1 MLWLAGWQRVG
12 ATVFWFKMLPGVGNK
27 SCRGQGIEF
36 LQRIK
41 HSREP
46 VCACPGTEG
55 SFSLT
60 RLVQARVLFC
70 ALDLTTSIFVHIS
83 VAVTFQSLKWHYLI
97 FLWIAPNL
105 QAVNHQRLHFGRTSS
120 LWSYPNSTGSLR
132 NKRLFLSLSHPR
144 DFSFLYKRQKSD
156 KVKI

>member
-83 VAVTFQSLKWHYLI
+83 VAVTFQSLKCIIWFFSELPKISKLSIIRGCTLAGPAHCEATLTP
-97 FLWIAPNL
+97 L
-105 QAVNHQRLHFGRTSS
+105 AVSETNV
-120 LWSYPNSTGSLR
+120 
-132 NKRLFLSLSHPR
+132 
-144 DFSFLYKRQKSD
+144 FSFLFHILGIFLFFIRD
-156 KVKI
+156 KNLTK

>member
-1 MLWLAGWQRVG
+1 MLWLAGWQRVS
-12 ATVFWFKMLPGVGNK
+12 ATVFWFNMLPGVGNK

-120 LWSYPNSTGSLR
+120 LWTPLAVSETNV
-132 NKRLFLSLSHPR
+132 
-144 DFSFLYKRQKSD
+144 FSFLFHILGIFLFFIRD
-156 KVKI
+156 KNLTK

>member
-1 MLWLAGWQRVG
+1 MLWLAGWQGVG

-27 SCRGQGIEF
+27 SCRGQGLEF

-46 VCACPGTEG
+46 ICACSGTEG

-97 FLWIAPNL
+97 FLWIAQNL
-105 QAVNHQRLHFGRTSS
+105 HAVNHQRLHFLRTSS
-120 LWSYPNSTGSLR
+120 LWSYPDATGSIR
-132 NKRLFLSLSHPR
+132 NKSL
-144 DFSFLYKRQKSD
+144 FSFLFHILGIFLFFIRD
-156 KVKI
+156 KNLTK